1 MGDEGK
7 ELTGNGIV
15 CEEDLG
21 LFLTCKL
28 ADLEAAR
35 TYAFLLYFSQ

>member
-1 MGDEGK
+1 M
-7 ELTGNGIV
+7 ELTGSGIV
-15 CEEDLG
+15 CEEGLG

-28 ADLEAAR
+28 ADLEDVR